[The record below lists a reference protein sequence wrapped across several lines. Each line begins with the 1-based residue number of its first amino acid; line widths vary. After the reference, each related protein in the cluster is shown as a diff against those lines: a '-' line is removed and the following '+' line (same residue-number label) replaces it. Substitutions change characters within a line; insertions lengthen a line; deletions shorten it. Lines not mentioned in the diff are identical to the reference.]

1 MVNVEQL
8 KSSVNRMSAD
18 VVRDAVNELRLDG
31 LVTEGKTP
39 FNKVHFNT
47 CFAEIEALFQRAG
60 YHKQLDVVGY
70 QGLLYALYD
79 PGRWEAVDVLRW
91 LKEFTE
97 AAKVYDSGPAQNRN
111 SLRRCLCSPAGKQKG
126 RAPLREHVLFYRFSI
141 RRRSAYSWGPA
152 ETRALP
158 CSLPSYFLKFL
169 MKRLARSLAFSSHWE
184 ASA

>member
-1 MVNVEQL
+1 VVNVEQL

-70 QGLLYALYD
+70 Q
-79 PGRWEAVDVLRW
+79 
-91 LKEFTE
+91 EFTE
-97 AAKVYDSGPAQNRN
+97 AASASPI
-111 SLRRCLCSPAGKQKG
+111 LR
-126 RAPLREHVLFYRFSI
+126 
-141 RRRSAYSWGPA
+141 A
-152 ETRALP
+152 E
-158 CSLPSYFLKFL
+158 
-169 MKRLARSLAFSSHWE
+169 LAKA
-184 ASA
+184 

>member
-1 MVNVEQL
+1 MRPSYCGIGQAIPEVRGMNLVNVEQL
-8 KSSVNRMSAD
+8 KNSVNRMSVD
-18 VVRDAVNELRLDG
+18 VVREAVLELRLDG

-39 FNKVHFNT
+39 FNQLHFNT

-97 AAKVYDSGPAQNRN
+97 AAARTQAIPA
-111 SLRRCLCSPAGKQKG
+111 
-126 RAPLREHVLFYRFSI
+126 
-141 RRRSAYSWGPA
+141 
-152 ETRALP
+152 
-158 CSLPSYFLKFL
+158 
-169 MKRLARSLAFSSHWE
+169 
-184 ASA
+184 